1 MPGGTDDGSLDGG
14 FMIRVGILDTS
25 PIFLAGLV
33 EVLTDA
39 GIKVLDA
46 GTSPT
51 TRMPLLADAYL
62 LDPEALPSGEVLS
75 HIALLARHM
84 PVIVMQSGEARDHAS
99 FTEAGVSLIIS
110 RSASKEVFI
119 EAIRQ
124 AVAGTVPHGDGST
137 PADLSTATSP
147 SLSGREKQVLR
158 QISRGL
164 THGQIATRLGISQHT
179 VDTYVKRI
187 RAKLGAGNKAELT
200 KAALLGQVVGG
211 E

>member
-1 MPGGTDDGSLDGG
+1 
-14 FMIRVGILDTS
+14 MIRVGILDTS

-33 EVLTDA
+33 EVLSDA

-51 TRMPLLADAYL
+51 TRMPRPADAYL
-62 LDPEALPSGEVLS
+62 LDPDALPSGQVLS
-75 HIALLARHM
+75 RIAALARHM
-84 PVIVMQSGEARDHAS
+84 PIIVMQSGEALDHAS
-99 FTEAGVSLIIS
+99 FTDAGVSLFIS

-119 EAIRQ
+119 DAIHQ
-124 AVAGTVPHGDGST
+124 AVAGTVPHDEGGT
-137 PADLSTATSP
+137 PAALSTATSP
-147 SLSGREKQVLR
+147 PLSEREKQVLR
-158 QISRGL
+158 QISQGL

-187 RAKLGAGNKAELT
+187 RTKLGAGNKAELT
-200 KAALLGQVVGG
+200 KAALLGQVVAG